1 MVPTGAT
8 AITYNITI
16 TGSTGPNFVA
26 VTPGDATSFSASAIN
41 YTGPD
46 LANAGTAQI
55 DASRQIKLWGGD
67 NTGSTF
73 VIIDITGYYLPSGT
87 SGGGSATNVAFAN
100 GLPANTIVTATTA
113 ETAQTVLSA
122 DVTTTAGQRLLI
134 DYTAAVVCQDEL
146 TNTPPPAGAVQRC
159 LITVEVDGDRVNIGG
174 SESFGLDRSYQDGQ
188 FHSSGTQ
195 AVSEPLTAGS
205 HTVTVK
211 AYSPGADAFQLQGQ
225 VLTATPFTP
234 AP

>member
-1 MVPTGAT
+1 VTGA
-8 AITYNITI
+8 
-16 TGSTGPNFVA
+16 TGPNFVA
-26 VTPGDATSFSASAIN
+26 VTPAGATTFTTSAIN
-41 YTGPD
+41 FTGTD
-46 LANAGTAQI
+46 LANAGTVQI
-55 DASRQIKLWGGD
+55 DTFRGITLWGGS

-73 VIIDITGYYLPSGT
+73 VIIDVTGYCLLAATG
-87 SGGGSATNVAFAN
+87 GGGSATNVAFAN
-100 GLPANTIVTATTA
+100 GLPANTIVAATTL

-211 AYSPGADAFQLQGQ
+211 AYSPGADALQLQGQ